1 MPDLK
6 IEYKATYF
14 DDLDDIADYITTYFS
29 ADLARKIVSEI
40 HSKCQI
46 LADQPR
52 LGRIYPRNKYFNYY
66 TVKRKNLVF
75 YHIDEQR
82 QIVTLHRIF
91 DSRRD
96 YIEAVRSIPE
106 D

>member
-1 MPDLK
+1 MK

-29 ADLARKIVSEI
+29 ADLARRIVREI
-40 HSKCQI
+40 HNKCQA
-46 LADQPR
+46 LADRPR
-52 LGRIYPRNKYFNYY
+52 IGRFYPRNNYFNYY
-66 TVKRKNLVF
+66 IVKKKNLVF
-75 YHIDEQR
+75 YHIDEQC
-82 QIVTLHRIF
+82 QTVTLHRIF

-96 YIEAVRSIPE
+96 YNEAVSSIPE